1 MNITVTIMAHPD
13 RLREANALALE
24 LGQYPFSETSITWDE
39 RNSEWDTG
47 YRSLKAGTRGGD
59 WHLVIQDDAIL
70 TPDFY
75 DNLEALITA
84 VPTKTVVSLY
94 TGKVRP
100 LADRV
105 KAAVDKA
112 PDGSFLNHYMLMWG
126 VGILLPSD
134 HIEPLLD
141 FVSDPRYDDTAY
153 DIRVG
158 MFYHRNRLPIYY
170 AVPSLVDHNDDLGS
184 LIGNDYATDRRVA
197 HRLASGVV
205 RWTDTVIDL

>member
-1 MNITVTIMAHPD
+1 MRISVTIMAHPD
-13 RLREANALALE
+13 RRREANALALE
-24 LGQYPFSETSITWDE
+24 LGQYPFTETSITWDE

-47 YRSLKAGTRGGD
+47 YRSLKYGADKGD
-59 WHLVIQDDAIL
+59 WHIVIQDDAIL

-75 DNLEALITA
+75 RNVLNLITA

-105 KAAVDKA
+105 KEAVDKA

-126 VGILLPSD
+126 VGILLPSS

-170 AVPSLVDHNDDLGS
+170 SMPSLVDHNDDLGS
-184 LIGNDYATDRRVA
+184 LVGNGYAKEPRVA
-197 HRLASGVV
+197 HRLAKDVIK
-205 RWTDTVIDL
+205 WTQEVYDI

>member
-1 MNITVTIMAHPD
+1 MKITVAIMAHPSRRASAEALLAEI
-13 RLREANALALE
+13 RLM
-24 LGQYPFSETSITWDE
+24 PFAAPEIIYDE

-47 YRSLKAGTRGGD
+47 YRSLKYGADKGD
-59 WHLVIQDDAIL
+59 WHIVIQDDAIL

-75 DNLEALITA
+75 RNVLDLITA

-105 KAAVDKA
+105 KEAVDKA

-170 AVPSLVDHNDDLGS
+170 AMPSLVDHNDDLGS
-184 LIGNDYATDRRVA
+184 LIGNGYDKERREA
-197 HRLASGVV
+197 HRLAKGAIK
-205 RWTDTVIDL
+205 WTQEVYDI